1 MAKKTPAPK
10 SRSQSKPKK
19 VPHKKVTSG
28 KAIKKTAAEASA
40 KKTVKKKTTTGKKT
54 PPSNPKPAKKAPVR
68 KAAAKKVTK
77 KTVVKKAS
85 GKVTKKTPAK
95 KAAKKTS
102 ARKTTANPAPKKR
115 TIAKKAAPKTVKK
128 PAKKADST
136 VSQSKPV
143 KKISPTSTIKSRA
156 KKRPGSNTT
165 ETMTASAPLRRAST
179 VAKAAKAARRSAFTL
194 EDVRE
199 IAKKNEK
206 SASRGPEKTV
216 TELKSTK
223 PTLDLN
229 EIKVEKRVLGAAS
242 LADILGYV
250 PGSKTPQEDEEKKV
264 PKKFLRYYRL
274 LIELRDHV
282 NSELSLHTEDTLK
295 RSSKEDSGDLS
306 SYSQHIADAGTDTFD
321 RDFALSLVSSEQEAL
336 HEVEEAINRIKTGTF
351 GICELTGK
359 PISKERLLA
368 VPFARYSVESQAQME
383 KTTRRNVHR
392 GGIFADATAED
403 GVRFIQDDSDN

>member
-19 VPHKKVTSG
+19 ATQEKVTPGKATEKTTGKATAKKV
-28 KAIKKTAAEASA
+28 
-40 KKTVKKKTTTGKKT
+40 VKKKNTATGKKT
-54 PPSNPKPAKKAPVR
+54 PPNSPKPAKKAPVR
-68 KAAAKKVTK
+68 KAVTK
-77 KTVVKKAS
+77 KAPKKA
-85 GKVTKKTPAK
+85 
-95 KAAKKTS
+95 
-102 ARKTTANPAPKKR
+102 ANPAPKKK
-115 TIAKKAAPKTVKK
+115 TVTKEAAPKPVKK
-128 PAKKADST
+128 PVKKADST

-143 KKISPTSTIKSRA
+143 KKKSPTSTIKSRS
-156 KKRPGSNTT
+156 KNRPASNTT
-165 ETMTASAPLRRAST
+165 ETMTASAPRRRTST
-179 VAKAAKAARRSAFTL
+179 VAGRAKAARRSAFTL

-206 SASRGPEKTV
+206 SASKGTKKEV
-216 TELKSTK
+216 TAELKSAK
-223 PTLDLN
+223 PTLDLE
-229 EIKVEKRVLGAAS
+229 EIKVENRVLGAAS

-250 PGSKTPQEDEEKKV
+250 PGSKTPQEDEEKKI
-264 PKKFLRYYRL
+264 PKKFVRYFRL
-274 LIELRDHV
+274 LVELREHV

-295 RSSKEDSGDLS
+295 HSSKEDSGDLS

-368 VPFARYSVESQAQME
+368 VPFARYSVESQAQVE
-383 KTTRRNVHR
+383 KTTRRNTPR

-403 GVRFIQDDSDN
+403 GARFIQDDSDN